1 MLVKH
6 ANLYLTNA
14 QKNKSLT
21 TTQSILQED
30 YKLLKFYHP
39 AVTYPCA
46 APVEDFEG
54 FAW

>member
-6 ANLYLTNA
+6 ANLSLANTE
-14 QKNKSLT
+14 KSKT
-21 TTQSILQED
+21 PSILQED

-39 AVTYPCA
+39 AVIYPCA

>member
-1 MLVKH
+1 MW
-6 ANLYLTNA
+6 
-14 QKNKSLT
+14 Q
-21 TTQSILQED
+21 QPILQED

-39 AVTYPCA
+39 AVIYPRA